1 MDDSS
6 KRRPAPRQVY
16 VPVHRRKEME
26 KKENAATPSSLKQL
40 ESKPNEDAPVKRK
53 GRGQFK
59 APSSSDYSQKDSND
73 MAKINSH
80 VASENKQAEDTKVDE
95 TEKKEEAYDENVDE
109 LASKLLELNLSSKDK
124 HNEKVES
131 DKGQNAQGLKPSSK
145 LAPGRDPRRPAT
157 TDMVARRL
165 IHGALGI
172 RLVKTPEQRQAEKDL
187 LQAAREKRQAEREA
201 AKNITATDP
210 FNE

>member
-1 MDDSS
+1 VHQGCLFFKYILLVYTLIMDDSS

-80 VASENKQAEDTKVDE
+80 VASENKVH
-95 TEKKEEAYDENVDE
+95 
-109 LASKLLELNLSSKDK
+109 LFSKRSEHK
-124 HNEKVES
+124 
-131 DKGQNAQGLKPSSK
+131 
-145 LAPGRDPRRPAT
+145 
-157 TDMVARRL
+157 
-165 IHGALGI
+165 
-172 RLVKTPEQRQAEKDL
+172 
-187 LQAAREKRQAEREA
+187 
-201 AKNITATDP
+201 
-210 FNE
+210 